1 MLVRRRACRNGEKRN
16 LNATRKDQF
25 PQALGSHSANR
36 YSASYEKKAAQT
48 VTTQLDA
55 ITSEAGERY
64 ALALYDLAEEANILP
79 AVEADIETLGEAL
92 GVSDDLRRAILSP
105 VYKAVEKAAAL
116 KALAEKLKLNELTTR
131 FVGVVAANG
140 RAGDL
145 PVMLRAFK
153 ALAARRRG
161 AVTADVAT
169 ADALT
174 QGQLKELQTALKTA
188 LGKDVEI
195 RTEVREDLIGGLI
208 LKIGSRM
215 FDSSLKS
222 KLEGL
227 RKTMK
232 EA

>member
-1 MLVRRRACRNGEKRN
+1 M
-16 LNATRKDQF
+16 
-25 PQALGSHSANR
+25 
-36 YSASYEKKAAQT
+36 
-48 VTTQLDA
+48 TTQLDA

-64 ALALYDLAEEANILP
+64 ALALYDLADEAGALAAI
-79 AVEADIETLGEAL
+79 EADVETLGEAL
-92 GVSDDLRRAILSP
+92 SASDDLRRAILSP

-116 KALAEKLKLNELTTR
+116 KALAGKLKLNELTAR
-131 FVGVVAANG
+131 FIGVVAANG
-140 RAGDL
+140 RSADL

-161 AVTADVAT
+161 AATADVVT

-174 QGQLKELQTALKTA
+174 QAQLKELQTALKTA

-208 LKIGSRM
+208 VKVGSRM

>member
-1 MLVRRRACRNGEKRN
+1 M
-16 LNATRKDQF
+16 
-25 PQALGSHSANR
+25 
-36 YSASYEKKAAQT
+36 
-48 VTTQLDA
+48 TTQTDA

-64 ALALYDLAEEANILP
+64 ALALYGLAEESGALS
-79 AVEADIETLGEAL
+79 AVEADVATLSSAL
-92 GVSDDLRRAILSP
+92 SECEDLRRAIASP

-116 KALAEKLKLNELTTR
+116 KALADKLKLNDLTAR
-131 FVGVVAANG
+131 FIGVAAQNG
-140 RAGDL
+140 RSHDL
-145 PVMLRAFK
+145 PVILRAFK

-161 AVTADVAT
+161 AVTADVVT

-174 QGQLKELQTALKTA
+174 QTQLKELTTALKTA
-188 LGKDVEI
+188 LGQDVEI

-208 LKIGSRM
+208 VKIGSRM

>member
-1 MLVRRRACRNGEKRN
+1 M
-16 LNATRKDQF
+16 T
-25 PQALGSHSANR
+25 S
-36 YSASYEKKAAQT
+36 
-48 VTTQLDA
+48 QLDA

-64 ALALYDLAEEANILP
+64 ARALYELADEAKALAAIEADVDALAEAIRES
-79 AVEADIETLGEAL
+79 E
-92 GVSDDLRRAILSP
+92 DLRRAIASP
-105 VYKAVEKAAAL
+105 VYKSADKAAAL
-116 KALAEKLKLNELTTR
+116 KALAEKLKLHELTTR
-131 FVGVVAANG
+131 FIGVVAANG
-140 RAGDL
+140 RAQDL
-145 PVMLRAFK
+145 PVMARAFK

-161 AVTADVAT
+161 AATADVVT

-174 QGQLKELQTALKTA
+174 QAQLKELTTALKTA

-208 LKIGSRM
+208 VKVGSRM